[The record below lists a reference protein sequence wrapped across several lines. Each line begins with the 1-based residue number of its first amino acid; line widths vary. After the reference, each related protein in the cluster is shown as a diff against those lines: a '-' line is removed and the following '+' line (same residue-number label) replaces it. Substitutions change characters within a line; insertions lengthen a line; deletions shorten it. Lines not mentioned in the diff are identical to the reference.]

1 MRKKKHSQ
9 KIKNILKNV
18 DKYFLKCYNY
28 NVIERLVDKMK
39 KRIVFK
45 KWLNNLLIG
54 IATISFILVAT
65 TIDSEWT
72 TEYIHFIGING
83 ILFIT
88 SSLLLAK
95 WGRPIEED

>member
-1 MRKKKHSQ
+1 
-9 KIKNILKNV
+9 
-18 DKYFLKCYNY
+18 
-28 NVIERLVDKMK
+28 MK

-54 IATISFILVAT
+54 IATISFILIAT

-72 TEYIHFIGING
+72 TEYIHFMGING